1 MFRETNLT
9 PIFLCYRGDEAK
21 KRHAMHFST
30 LKIEQ
35 KFSIAG
41 FWDKRMC

>member
-1 MFRETNLT
+1 MFRETNLA

-21 KRHAMHFST
+21 KRHAVHFST

-35 KFSIAG
+35 KFSIAVFG
-41 FWDKRMC
+41 GE